1 MGKNEAR
8 REDDNWCTCY
18 FILFYWFWKAHKGGN
33 EIDKRGKERRGNRNE
48 SEEERDWNMK
58 EQGGRRE

>member
-1 MGKNEAR
+1 MRKNEAR
-8 REDDNWCTCY
+8 REDDNWYTCY
-18 FILFYWFWKAHKGGN
+18 FILFYWFWRTHKGGN

-58 EQGGRRE
+58 EQGGRRG